1 MPYGGLCG
9 AGRLWMRSSGTA
21 NGSGVRS
28 ASIRATA
35 IRCSRESASSRPRA
49 GRALVPPLV
58 RQDTRYPLAAR
69 RRFPGRRCRTQS
81 TRRRTTVRRTRHRAA
96 RFDGWRAATTRSRW
110 STIFAGDIF
119 ALDRDALGRVD
130 AIYDRAALVALPA
143 ATRTLYAAHL
153 LAITDRAP
161 QFVITFDYDQSRMDG
176 PPFSVNEAEMRA
188 HYGDAYRLSS
198 VESSDIPGGLKGF
211 CPARELSGFLSRAR
225 RAAYGRRAGAV
236 ISLPRPTQQKL
247 SLD

>member
-1 MPYGGLCG
+1 MPRVSTAGALRRHEADGL
-9 AGRLWMRSSGTA
+9 
-21 NGSGVRS
+21 
-28 ASIRATA
+28 
-35 IRCSRESASSRPRA
+35 
-49 GRALVPPLV
+49 
-58 RQDTRYPLAAR
+58 
-69 RRFPGRRCRTQS
+69 
-81 TRRRTTVRRTRHRAA
+81 
-96 RFDGWRAATTRSRW
+96 
-110 STIFAGDIF
+110 TIFAGDIF
-119 ALDRDALGRVD
+119 ALDRDALDRVD

-211 CPARELSGFLSRAR
+211 CPARETLWL
-225 RAAYGRRAGAV
+225 
-236 ISLPRPTQQKL
+236 LEPRETG
-247 SLD
+247 S